1 MLWRAAQ
8 KTKDQKHNKHYDKE
22 EKKYVNPFIVKH
34 VSRLKEMRDAFKQ
47 NNPEDIFD
55 LFTKSEYL
63 QGFYML
69 CNLIRRNDET
79 LFDDMRFLLSI
90 PNLKVLASIG
100 VNPEEENELIRM
112 AQRLVVGLTC
122 VP

>member
-1 MLWRAAQ
+1 M
-8 KTKDQKHNKHYDKE
+8 
-22 EKKYVNPFIVKH
+22 
-34 VSRLKEMRDAFKQ
+34 SRLKEMRDAFKQ